1 MTRVPTVYDVATHA
15 GVSIATVS
23 RVFRQPDTV
32 KEATRERVLASVDAL
47 GYVPSGAARGLA
59 ARRTGVIGLFF
70 PGLDAMDADAGRRLE
85 EGDEGAATIVRD
97 VGGSIDTRGGD
108 LYFDEVLRGSE
119 VEAWRS
125 GFVLMVGVG
134 RGATAHETFVDMAGR
149 VDGIIVLAGSVPED
163 EIGRLARRLPV
174 VVMAGRRHGDEVDH
188 VSVSNAEG
196 MRSLV
201 GHLIDDLGV
210 RDLAY
215 VAGSVDSPDDDERW
229 QGFLDALTERGL
241 PAPDAPDHR
250 GEFTREGGRRAG
262 RELVARERL
271 PRAVVC
277 ANDQMALGVID
288 AARIG
293 GVDVPGEL
301 IVTGFDGIDAGRLST
316 PRLTTVEQPM
326 EEVGR
331 AAVQTLV
338 RRLTDPDRPA
348 ASVRLPVR
356 VYLRESSEPSDP

>member
-70 PGLDAMDADAGRRLE
+70 PGLDAMDADAGRRLD
-85 EGDEGAATIVRD
+85 EGDDGAATIVRD
-97 VGGSIDTRGGD
+97 VGGSVDTRGGD

-196 MRSLV
+196 MRALV

-210 RDLAY
+210 HELAY
-215 VAGSVDSPDDDERW
+215 VAGSIGSPDDDERW
-229 QGFLDALTERGL
+229 QGFREALTERGL

-250 GEFTREGGRRAG
+250 GEFTREGGREGSWESDGALVRAAATLHAEDDDFG
-262 RELVARERL
+262 QPGTLYREVFDDDARARFLDTIAGAVGGVKRDDIRER
-271 PRAVVC
+271 AIQYWTNV
-277 ANDQMALGVID
+277 
-288 AARIG
+288 
-293 GVDVPGEL
+293 
-301 IVTGFDGIDAGRLST
+301 DAGLGLALRARLASPT
-316 PRLTTVEQPM
+316 EDADQAA
-326 EEVGR
+326 EFVG
-331 AAVQTLV
+331 VG
-338 RRLTDPDRPA
+338 
-348 ASVRLPVR
+348 
-356 VYLRESSEPSDP
+356 E